1 MANVKDLPEYKM
13 VDPDFLNTAS
23 KSEIDDLEYTLK
35 SFAEKRDIVVPFLI
49 PEEIPK
55 LEALDLNK
63 LFDYTA
69 MLAAGKESNFIRKE
83 YKVLLIQLTYQLGV
97 LYKER
102 FPKESM
108 GDMMMTKM
116 SQLSTK
122 ELQAETKA
130 LDHCL
135 KVAFKELKIP
145 LVNTEASNRVYLWN
159 PAVVELFLADLVNL
173 GKWFTD
179 NLEQMEY

>member
-1 MANVKDLPEYKM
+1 
-13 VDPDFLNTAS
+13 
-23 KSEIDDLEYTLK
+23 
-35 SFAEKRDIVVPFLI
+35 
-49 PEEIPK
+49 
-55 LEALDLNK
+55 
-63 LFDYTA
+63 
-69 MLAAGKESNFIRKE
+69 
-83 YKVLLIQLTYQLGV
+83 
-97 LYKER
+97 
-102 FPKESM
+102 
-108 GDMMMTKM
+108 M

-122 ELQAETKA
+122 DLQAETKA
-130 LDHCL
+130 LDYCL